1 MLRYEQHQRDGK
13 AELDL
18 QGMKIVMNSVQNVLQ
33 GWDGCIDE
41 SGGASVGEVAS
52 ALLLYWKHFA
62 EIVRTTNMIP
72 AG

>member
-1 MLRYEQHQRDGK
+1 
-13 AELDL
+13 
-18 QGMKIVMNSVQNVLQ
+18 MKIVMNSVQNVLQ
-33 GWDGCIDE
+33 GWDGYTDE
-41 SGGASVGEVAS
+41 SGGAGTGEVAS